1 MAKVENKLMRRRLA
15 NAYLSSVIS
24 ISLVLLLVGVGSLL
38 LVNARGVSDYFK
50 ENLELSVVMNQE
62 VSEKEAVDYMHEL
75 DTCAFINTS
84 RFVSREQGIDE
95 MTGLMGE
102 DFLSVFATAPIPIS
116 IDLTLT
122 SDYVSPEKI
131 QEVADFISKSKL
143 VEEVIWQE
151 SLVESLNANMNKI
164 SLFIGVFILLML
176 FISFVLIN
184 NTVRLGIYARR
195 FTIHTM
201 QMVGATKAFIRKPFL
216 LQSAFQGLFAS
227 MLAIMAL
234 LGLLFYVKSE
244 FIQLFQIVHLHL
256 LLLVMAIVIFS
267 GVFICVLATRFAVNK
282 MVSLKKSELYF

>member
-1 MAKVENKLMRRRLA
+1 MAKVENKMMRRRLA
-15 NAYLSSVIS
+15 NAYLSTVIS

-50 ENLELSVVMNQE
+50 ENLALSVVMNQE
-62 VSEKEAVDYMHEL
+62 VSEKDAVAYMHEL
-75 DTCAFINTS
+75 DTCVFINTS

-131 QEVADFISKSKL
+131 QEVADFISESPL

-151 SLVESLNANMNKI
+151 SLVESLNANMSKI
-164 SLFIGVFILLML
+164 SLFLGVFILLML

-184 NTVRLGIYARR
+184 NTVRLSIYARR

-216 LQSAFQGLFAS
+216 IQSAFQGLFAS

-244 FIQLFQIVHLHL
+244 FIQLFQIFHLHL
-256 LLLVMAIVIFS
+256 LLLVMAIVILS
-267 GVFICVLATRFAVNK
+267 GVLICVVATRFAVNK